1 MTSRAACRRIRGS
14 GAGALAHAST
24 VVVSP
29 AAMPPKTS
37 DSPSRPA
44 IARTTATPTRMTDV
58 PRSIMLS
65 RRKARRR
72 RSSAMGTVPAA
83 AMRKSGEERRTKSAV
98 RAPKIGET
106 IRPAA
111 TSVSTMNT
119 SPVTRASQRPAWRCS
134 RSTVSRWTRAV
145 PMPSA
150 VMTMASSWAMI
161 ATAK

>member
-1 MTSRAACRRIRGS
+1 
-14 GAGALAHAST
+14 
-24 VVVSP
+24 
-29 AAMPPKTS
+29 
-37 DSPSRPA
+37 
-44 IARTTATPTRMTDV
+44 
-58 PRSIMLS
+58 MLS

-98 RAPKIGET
+98 RPPKIGET
-106 IRPAA
+106 ISSAA
-111 TSVSTMNT
+111 TSVSTMST

-134 RSTVSRWTRAV
+134 RSTVSRWTSAV

-150 VMTMASSWAMI
+150 VMTMASSCAMI